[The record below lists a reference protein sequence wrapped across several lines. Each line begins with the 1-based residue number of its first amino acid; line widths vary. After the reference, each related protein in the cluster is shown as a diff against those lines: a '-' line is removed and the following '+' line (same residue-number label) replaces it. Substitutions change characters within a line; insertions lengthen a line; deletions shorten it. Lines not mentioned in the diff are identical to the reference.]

1 MAHYAFLDENN
12 IVTEVIV
19 GKDEGEDNVDWE
31 AHYGAF
37 RGQTCKQTSYNTR
50 GGVHYGSDGQP
61 SADQSKAFRKN
72 YAGLGYTYDSERDA
86 FIPPKPFASWI
97 LNEESCLWDAPVAM
111 PEDAGTGEPPKRYT
125 WDEDSVNWIEVQDG
139 N

>member
-1 MAHYAFLDENN
+1 MAHFARIKDGIVDFVTVGRDDDENR
-12 IVTEVIV
+12 E
-19 GKDEGEDNVDWE
+19 DEL
-31 AHYGAF
+31 AHDGWIYK
-37 RGQTCKQTSYNTR
+37 RTSYNTR

-97 LNEESCLWDAPVAM
+97 LNEESCLWEAPVAM

-125 WDEDSVNWIEVQDG
+125 WDEDTVNWIEVQDG

>member
-1 MAHYAFLDENN
+1 MAHFARIKNGVVDFVTVGRDDDENR
-12 IVTEVIV
+12 E
-19 GKDEGEDNVDWE
+19 DEL
-31 AHYGAF
+31 AHDGYIY
-37 RGQTCKQTSYNTR
+37 RRTSYNTR
-50 GGVHYGSDGQP
+50 GGVHYTDGQP
-61 SADQSKAFRKN
+61 SADQSKALRKN

>member
-1 MAHYAFLDENN
+1 LAHFARIKNGIVDFVTVGRDDDESR
-12 IVTEVIV
+12 E
-19 GKDEGEDNVDWE
+19 DEL
-31 AHYGAF
+31 AHDGWIYK
-37 RGQTCKQTSYNTR
+37 RTSYNTR
-50 GGVHYGSDGQP
+50 GGVHYTDGQP

-86 FIPPKPFASWI
+86 FIPPRPYASWV
-97 LNEESCLWDAPVAM
+97 LDEQTCLWNAPVAM